1 MIELDHVSQK
11 LHLKQQRARRSRGF
25 QTEIEEIIRRQKDL
39 EPRMKEHTVPYS
51 EIQAFYKE
59 CYKILDDIENQQL
72 EIDASLKELRKGE
85 KVAQEKS
92 TNTNSVYG
100 VSNDMLKSNDYQVCL
115 LIT

>member
-1 MIELDHVSQK
+1 MIELDHVSQSYT
-11 LHLKQQRARRSRGF
+11 LNNNELGRSRGF
-25 QTEIEEIIRRQKDL
+25 KRNWRNYPPSKDL